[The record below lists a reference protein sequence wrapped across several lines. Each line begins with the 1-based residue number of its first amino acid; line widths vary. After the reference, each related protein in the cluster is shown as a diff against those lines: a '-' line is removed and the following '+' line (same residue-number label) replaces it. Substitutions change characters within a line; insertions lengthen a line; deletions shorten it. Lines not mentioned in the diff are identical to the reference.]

1 MFRKKTKRIEVK
13 VEAELN
19 NPPAVYVNDSE
30 HAAADAIISV
40 DHPPQSD
47 TTTDKLLVEYG
58 DCSGE
63 QKNRFTPWLPR
74 PVTETAMVLML
85 GWPLSVLDDVYST
98 IYGYDIE
105 TFRSFSITGTGE
117 LQE

>member
-74 PVTETAMVLML
+74 PVTETAMVPKML
-85 GWPLSVLDDVYST
+85 KRVTGSGNLVRQNTDLVLL
-98 IYGYDIE
+98 
-105 TFRSFSITGTGE
+105 FSAA
-117 LQE
+117 L